1 VSRTGMWDGYPTTPA
16 QVGPMA
22 RTVTDLAK
30 LLDVMVGYDPEDPLT
45 ALGVNVKHPSYAKSL
60 NRDGLKRAR
69 IGVLR
74 EVMGNATDPASAEF
88 KAVDAVFAAN
98 VAELKAA
105 GATVIDPIVIPDLKK
120 LLAVRATN
128 PELADE
134 AMALYLGRT
143 PDWPFRTRDAIGNRP
158 DMDKAIPPAKATQWR
173 TRSAKTDWAQWG
185 AYLRAR
191 EQLTIN
197 IAKVMADNRLDAIVH
212 KTVEI
217 PPIKIAEAIN
227 PPYRAGND
235 YLATLNTFLVF
246 AASMTVPSGYSEG
259 GLPTGITFFGPAYS
273 EPTLIT
279 LAYAYEQA
287 THHRVPPK
295 TTPPLTGSRGTK

>member
-1 VSRTGMWDGYPTTPA
+1 MI
-16 QVGPMA
+16 
-22 RTVTDLAK
+22 
-30 LLDVMVGYDPEDPLT
+30 DPL
-45 ALGVNVKHPSYAKSL
+45 
-60 NRDGLKRAR
+60 
-69 IGVLR
+69 
-74 EVMGNATDPASAEF
+74 
-88 KAVDAVFAAN
+88 
-98 VAELKAA
+98 
-105 GATVIDPIVIPDLKK
+105 VIPDLKK
-120 LLAVRATN
+120 LLAVRATH

-143 PDWPFRTRDAIGNRP
+143 PDWPFRTREAIGSRP

-173 TRSAKTDWAQWG
+173 TRPAKTDWAQWG

-217 PPIKIAEAIN
+217 PPVEIDLAIN
-227 PPYRAGND
+227 PPYKAGTN
-235 YLATLNTFLVF
+235 YVPTLNTFLVF

-287 THHRVPPK
+287 THHRAPPK
-295 TTPPLTGSRGTK
+295 TTAAKPMKPRPAVIFCAKICRLPAESSAPPIAQRIPPITRAMNRIRAGSMPTLRAAKGCSPLAASCSPNLVRFSSTQSARTTKGMATTKMEIEPKDPKAGPRRGTPKGAVTDAWLPKID